1 MVTVARPEF
10 IPDPSDSR
18 DEMKALQR
26 DIASEASFDD
36 DLATP
41 QPAPETND
49 APDPVVVGVDQ
60 AFLDDMAISAIV
72 ASQNGEIIERTHA
85 VSGLA
90 IDYIPGLLAFREGG
104 PILDAFR
111 ELETEPDLAV
121 FDGNGRI
128 HYRQA
133 GLATHMGV
141 VLDLPSIGVAK
152 RLLCGEPTDST
163 DDKPAGT
170 RTAILATNRV
180 EAPPET
186 VLGYAVQTRQY
197 EGERRINPVYVSPG
211 HRVSATRAADHV
223 ETLCTGFKLPDPI
236 RAADRYADEVKSTL
250 DEQK

>member
-1 MVTVARPEF
+1 MVTVAHPDF
-10 IPDPSDSR
+10 LPDPSASR
-18 DEMKALQR
+18 DQMKELQR
-26 DIASEASFDD
+26 DIAATASFEDNPTIDLTAPTDD
-36 DLATP
+36 GSGP
-41 QPAPETND
+41 I
-49 APDPVVVGVDQ
+49 VVGVDQ
-60 AFLDDMAISAIV
+60 AFLDDRAISAIV
-72 ASQNGEIIERTHA
+72 ATQNGEIIERNHA
-85 VSGLA
+85 ISALA

-111 ELETEPDLAV
+111 GLDSDPDLAV

-133 GLATHMGV
+133 GLATHIGV

-152 RLLCGEPTDST
+152 RLLCGEPVEPI
-163 DDKPAGT
+163 DDRPAGA

-197 EGERRINPVYVSPG
+197 QGRRRINPVYVSPG
-211 HRVSATRAADHV
+211 HRVSATRSADHV
-223 ETLCTGFKLPDPI
+223 EALCGGFKLPEPI

-250 DEQK
+250 QPHE